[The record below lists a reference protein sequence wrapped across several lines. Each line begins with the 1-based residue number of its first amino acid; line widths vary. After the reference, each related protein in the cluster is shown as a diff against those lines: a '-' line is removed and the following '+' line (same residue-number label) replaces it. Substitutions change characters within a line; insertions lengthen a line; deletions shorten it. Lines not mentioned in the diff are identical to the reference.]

1 MVPAYATAPALIYLA
16 SVMLRE
22 CTQIQWDDVGDA
34 LPAAICML
42 AMPLT
47 YSIATGLAF
56 GFITYAALKLGSGRW
71 RAVHPAT
78 WAIAGLFVLRYAL
91 E

>member
-1 MVPAYATAPALIYLA
+1 
-16 SVMLRE
+16 
-22 CTQIQWDDVGDA
+22 A

-42 AMPLT
+42 TMPLT